1 MTKKFPDI
9 EPGQEVVVDWQNN
22 DLRWACCD
30 CNLVH
35 VWQFRVEATRSSCKP
50 GGITTPHLR
59 SDGIEEYLSWRQGNE
74 TNQAPRPPG

>member
-35 VWQFRVEATRSSCKP
+35 VWQFRVEGDKIILQAWRNNYSTSA
-50 GGITTPHLR
+50 LR
-59 SDGIEEYLSWRQGNE
+59 RHRGVPILEARK
-74 TNQAPRPPG
+74 